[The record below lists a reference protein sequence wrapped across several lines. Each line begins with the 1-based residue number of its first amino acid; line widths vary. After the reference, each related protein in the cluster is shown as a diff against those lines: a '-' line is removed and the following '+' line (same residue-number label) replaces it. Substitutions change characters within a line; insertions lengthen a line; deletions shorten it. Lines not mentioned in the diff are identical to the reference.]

1 MDRAEPRRFVVEIR
15 LQRGSNPVR
24 FVLSVW
30 ILMLSALVLFSFVV
44 FTHQFFDPT
53 LSSPPVAGSLV
64 LSTWVIGLA
73 SAIAIHILYR
83 RAERAIQQAA
93 RDETIVQLAGAVAH
107 ELNQP
112 LSVVVST
119 AELICA
125 RDRSAED
132 MRQMALRMSEASQL
146 MADIVS
152 KLQHAT
158 RYQSKSYVGSVRIVD
173 LDKAS

>member
-1 MDRAEPRRFVVEIR
+1 M
-15 LQRGSNPVR
+15 R

-30 ILMLSALVLFSFVV
+30 LLILSALLLFTFVV
-44 FTHQFFDPT
+44 LTHKFFDPT
-53 LSSPPVAGSLV
+53 LSSTPIVGSLIGA
-64 LSTWVIGLA
+64 TWVVGLV
-73 SAIAIHILYR
+73 SAGAIHVLYR
-83 RAERAIQQAA
+83 RAERAIQKAA

-112 LSVVVST
+112 LTVAIST
-119 AELICA
+119 ADLMTNRERTPEELRALAERMAEAAA
-125 RDRSAED
+125 R
-132 MRQMALRMSEASQL
+132 

-158 RYQSKSYVGSVRIVD
+158 SYRAKDYVGKVRIVD

>member
-1 MDRAEPRRFVVEIR
+1 M
-15 LQRGSNPVR
+15 R

-30 ILMLSALVLFSFVV
+30 VLVLSALLLFTFVV
-44 FTHQFFDPT
+44 LTHRFFDPT
-53 LSSPPVAGSLV
+53 LSSAAVAGSLIV
-64 LSTWVIGLA
+64 ATWFVGLV
-73 SAIAIHILYR
+73 SAGAIHILYR

-112 LSVVVST
+112 LTVVIST
-119 AELICA
+119 ADLIC
-125 RDRSAED
+125 DRERSPEELQGLVQ
-132 MRQMALRMSEASQL
+132 RMAEASL
-146 MADIVS
+146 RMADIVS

-158 RYQSKSYVGSVRIVD
+158 SYRAKSYVGKVRIVD